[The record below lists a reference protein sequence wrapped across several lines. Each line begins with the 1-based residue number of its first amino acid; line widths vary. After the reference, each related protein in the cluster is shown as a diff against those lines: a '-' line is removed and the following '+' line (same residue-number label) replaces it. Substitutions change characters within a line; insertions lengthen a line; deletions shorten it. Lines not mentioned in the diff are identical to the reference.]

1 MKSIVLVVFL
11 VISILE
17 RLYPVNGDN
26 GIQEFPS
33 KIKPLESKCNG
44 YCFSILKPILDNA
57 VKLQS
62 ESIFTD
68 ELKEQVISLKG
79 TIENLHS
86 ELQIA
91 KEQIK
96 YRDDLL
102 KEKTGELKIKDNSN
116 MQSQL
121 VIADCQTHNK
131 DLINLKVKEIVD
143 ITESLKSK
151 NDLINLKDKQIVEQ
165 SDKVNSM
172 AETIKKLQKQLENSE
187 EQIKLKDELVSL
199 KNKEI
204 NDKSNEL
211 KSKDGQLL
219 LKEKDIMD
227 KSEQIKNI
235 GEEINTKD
243 KQLMNLSAQISTKNN
258 EIDGL
263 NHQTKSDL
271 GKITNLIDE
280 LSLCRGWESCPTG
293 RPDGIYKII
302 KPGIDVFEAPCNST
316 GWMTIQRR
324 QDGSVDFN
332 LNWVNYKNGFG
343 NLTGELFI
351 GLEKLHQMTKDKPHE
366 LYIKLVKFNG
376 ESAYAHYDNFHIGSE
391 QELYELKSLGKFSGT
406 AWDSLRYHEGMKFST
421 FDSDNDKSRCNCA
434 KRHTGGWWYNNCSF
448 RYIGSYEINN

>member
-1 MKSIVLVVFL
+1 MKSIVLVLFL

-26 GIQEFPS
+26 GVQEFPS

-79 TIENLHS
+79 TIENLH
-86 ELQIA
+86 
-91 KEQIK
+91 
-96 YRDDLL
+96 
-102 KEKTGELKIKDNSN
+102 N
-116 MQSQL
+116 
-121 VIADCQTHNK
+121 
-131 DLINLKVKEIVD
+131 
-143 ITESLKSK
+143 
-151 NDLINLKDKQIVEQ
+151 
-165 SDKVNSM
+165 
-172 AETIKKLQKQLENSE
+172 
-187 EQIKLKDELVSL
+187 
-199 KNKEI
+199 
-204 NDKSNEL
+204 
-211 KSKDGQLL
+211 
-219 LKEKDIMD
+219 
-227 KSEQIKNI
+227 
-235 GEEINTKD
+235 
-243 KQLMNLSAQISTKNN
+243 
-258 EIDGL
+258 
-263 NHQTKSDL
+263 
-271 GKITNLIDE
+271 
-280 LSLCRGWESCPTG
+280 
-293 RPDGIYKII
+293 
-302 KPGIDVFEAPCNST
+302 VFEAPCNST

-332 LNWVNYKNGFG
+332 LNWKNYKNGFG

-366 LYIKLVKFNG
+366 LYIKLAKFNG
-376 ESAYAHYDNFHIGSE
+376 ESAYAHYDNFQIGSE

-448 RYIGSYEINN
+448 SKLNGKYIRGSTRTICWEGFDGYNNLAFTQMMIRPK